1 MLNDCVL
8 NGCSM
13 LKRRLE
19 IFLSEWKREKGHKP
33 LVIKGV
39 RQCGKTFIALEF
51 ARKNYAHVVYVNF
64 VQTPKA
70 AMAFENSLEVDNI
83 IMQLS
88 TVVRGAE
95 FAPAQ
100 TCIIL
105 DEIQECPQARTAL
118 KFFHLDGR
126 FDVIATGSLLGV
138 KGYGKKSAGGGVERP
153 RSIPVG
159 YEEIVT
165 MYPLDFEEFLWANG
179 ISEAVIKKLKKCFAD
194 ETPIPDLIHQQM
206 KELLL
211 QYCIVGGMPEAVNA
225 FIDTHN
231 LSRVRRIL
239 LRIIDEYEDDMV
251 KYAPDSDKPHIR
263 QCFESIPKQMAKE
276 NKKFQYSL
284 VQKGGRASK
293 YEGSLQWIEDAG
305 IIRRCYNLDITG
317 LPLEGNAKLDS
328 FKVYTADIGIF
339 VSMLEDDT
347 QFDILNGN
355 LSAYKGAIYENL
367 MADILGKMGKKLYYF
382 HKDSGLEVDFV
393 LKYKRKC
400 TIVEVKAKGGK
411 TKSAKTILN
420 HPEKYGVEQ
429 CLKFGDY
436 NIGRSEK
443 TSKVLTL
450 PFYIAFLLYAEP

>member
-1 MLNDCVL
+1 
-8 NGCSM
+8 M
-13 LKRRLE
+13 LKRKLE
-19 IFLSEWKREKGHKP
+19 IFLSEWKKEKGHKP

-39 RQCGKTFIALEF
+39 RQCGKTFIAEEF

-70 AMAFENSLEVDNI
+70 TMAFDNSLEVDDI

-88 TVVRGAE
+88 TVVRDAE
-95 FAPAQ
+95 FVPGQ
-100 TCIIL
+100 TCIIF
-105 DEIQECPQARTAL
+105 DEIQESPQARTAL

-165 MYPLDFEEFLWANG
+165 MCPLDFEEFLWANG

-317 LPLEGNAKLDS
+317 LPLEGNAKSES

-400 TIVEVKAKGGK
+400 AIVEVKAKGGK

-436 NIGRSEK
+436 NIGRSEE